1 MLKVIKNSTL
11 VPTPIV
17 NLTLED
23 SANPES
29 TDPIT
34 ARGAAQ
40 GVSDAVG
47 TLIDDESEIGED
59 YGIITDAEGAAAYS
73 VGKFYKLETQ
83 LMKCTSISN
92 EGDTYTVEFD
102 VLSGIAAALNDLV
115 DRIEALSE

>member
-1 MLKVIKNSTL
+1 MLKVIKNSSL
-11 VPTPIV
+11 VPVPIV

-40 GVSDAVG
+40 GVSDAIKNI
-47 TLIDDESEIGED
+47 IDDEDTGSIE
-59 YGIITDAEGAAAYS
+59 YIISGDADVAAEYD
-73 VGKFYKLETQ
+73 VGKFYRYEDKIA
-83 LMKCTSISN
+83 KCTDKTSA
-92 EGDTYTVEFD
+92 DDVYTMKFEVIN
-102 VLSGIAAALNDLV
+102 GITAALNDLV

>member
-1 MLKVIKNSTL
+1 MLKVIKNSNL
-11 VPTPIV
+11 VPVPIV

-40 GVSDAVG
+40 VVSDAVG
-47 TLIDDESEIGED
+47 TLIEDESEIGTD
-59 YGIITDAEGAAAYS
+59 YNIVTDATGAAAYS
-73 VGKFYKLETQ
+73 VGKFYKMETK
-83 LMKCTSISN
+83 LIKCTSISN
-92 EGDTYTVEFD
+92 DGDTYTVEFE

-115 DRIEALSE
+115 DRIDALSE

>member
-1 MLKVIKNSTL
+1 MLKVIKNSSL

-40 GVSDAVG
+40 GVSDAVENI
-47 TLIDDESEIGED
+47 IDDEDTGVISYQVSG
-59 YGIITDAEGAAAYS
+59 DADVAANYD
-73 VGKFYKLETQ
+73 VGKFYRYKNKIA
-83 LMKCTSISN
+83 KCTDKTS
-92 EGDTYTVEFD
+92 EDDVYTMTFNV
-102 VLSGIAAALNDLV
+102 VNGITAALNDLV